1 MVISEIATG
10 LLFITGGILMFYPHM
25 KRIPTVLYLMGDI
38 MISRSGLRG
47 SYWFRLKSLESAE
60 NKEAGPEG
68 TGRADEDIIG

>member
-1 MVISEIATG
+1 
-10 LLFITGGILMFYPHM
+10 M
-25 KRIPTVLYLMGDI
+25 KRIPTVLYLMGDHE
-38 MISRSGLRG
+38 RSGLRG